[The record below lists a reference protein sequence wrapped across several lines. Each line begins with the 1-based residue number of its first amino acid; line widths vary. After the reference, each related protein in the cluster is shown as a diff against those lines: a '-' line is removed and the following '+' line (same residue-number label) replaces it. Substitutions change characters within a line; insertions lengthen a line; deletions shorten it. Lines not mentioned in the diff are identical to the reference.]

1 MNPRL
6 CILFLVYDVNNENV
20 AMRKK
25 LQTHLQIFFK
35 IGGLRNFANF
45 TGKHLFSSLFL
56 IKLQIWRLANLLRRD
71 SNTCALRKKLQKQSL
86 QRRCFPLKFCKN
98 FKDTFYRTPPVATFG
113 TKRILQLPFYYILEQ
128 EISTGMRAM
137 KERTKHM
144 LQLPIYY
151 ILVNLQEARE
161 IDCLCCREV
170 SAMYIASGKTPERE
184 ESSPCRFYG

>member
-1 MNPRL
+1 MCLEKETTEAVAPAQVFSFE
-6 CILFLVYDVNNENV
+6 IL
-20 AMRKK
+20 
-25 LQTHLQIFFK
+25 Q
-35 IGGLRNFANF
+35 
-45 TGKHLFSSLFL
+45 
-56 IKLQIWRLANLLRRD
+56 
-71 SNTCALRKKLQKQSL
+71 
-86 QRRCFPLKFCKN
+86 N

-137 KERTKHM
+137 KKKTKHM

-170 SAMYIASGKTPERE
+170 SAMCIASGKIPERE